1 MNAQFVS
8 LVKRT
13 IIRWT
18 KLRVSELTKFYE
30 QTPSLH
36 IRGMR
41 DGDKQTLSTT
51 LVERLFSKTHN
62 DLKNMALLNRIKKT
76 MYLAKYHYFLK
87 LLPPYKYN
95 VNTLLS

>member
-1 MNAQFVS
+1 MVR
-8 LVKRT
+8 RT

-62 DLKNMALLNRIKKT
+62 DLKNMALLNRIKKKHVFGQIPLFFET
-76 MYLAKYHYFLK
+76 
-87 LLPPYKYN
+87 
-95 VNTLLS
+95 VTTLQI